1 MSFLWQTIAM
11 PLQATLTFCA
21 LCLIWGIPYFLI
33 KVALVDF
40 SPAMVAW
47 GRITL
52 GALVLFPLAWHRGG
66 LGVWRRHKTALTAF
80 AVAELVIPFSMIAVG
95 ERWISSSF
103 AGILVATVPMTVV
116 LLAPTFGIKE
126 MMTARRIL
134 GLFIGFVGVV
144 ALLGIDRI
152 SSPLQWAGAACIAI
166 AVVGYAAGPLVV
178 QRYLADV
185 DESAAVAVSLVIA
198 SIILLPFALLTL
210 PATTPTMHGVA
221 SLAALGIICTAA
233 AMLLYFYLINAAGA
247 ARASVIAYVNPAVA
261 AILGVL
267 VLNEHLG
274 IGSIAGLILI
284 LAGSW
289 LATQRGTAQ
298 VSSG

>member
-1 MSFLWQTIAM
+1 MS
-11 PLQATLTFCA
+11 LQATVTFCA

-40 SPAMVAW
+40 SPAVVAW
-47 GRITL
+47 GRISL
-52 GALVLFPLAWHRGG
+52 GALVLFPLAYRRGG
-66 LGVWRRHKTALTAF
+66 LGVWRQHKAALSAF
-80 AVAELVIPFSMIAVG
+80 AVAELVIPFSLIAVG
-95 ERWISSSF
+95 ERWISSSL

-116 LLAPTFGIKE
+116 LLAPAFGIKE
-126 MMTARRIL
+126 TMSARRIL
-134 GLFIGFVGVV
+134 GLFVGFAGVV

-152 SSPLQWAGAACIAI
+152 SSPLQWAGAACIAV

-198 SIILLPFALLTL
+198 SIILLPFAVLTM
-210 PATTPTMHGVA
+210 PAVTPTMHGTA
-221 SLAALGIICTAA
+221 SLATLGIVCTAV

-261 AILGVL
+261 ALLGVL
-267 VLNEHLG
+267 LLNEHLG
-274 IGSIAGLILI
+274 IGSITGLILI

>member
-1 MSFLWQTIAM
+1 MQLR
-11 PLQATLTFCA
+11 ATLTFCA

-33 KVALVDF
+33 KIALVDF
-40 SPAMVAW
+40 SPAVVAW

-52 GALVLFPLAWHRGG
+52 GALVLFPLAWRRGG
-66 LGVWRRHKTALTAF
+66 LGAWRRHKAALTGF
-80 AVAELVIPFSMIAVG
+80 AVAELVVPFSMIAMG
-95 ERWISSSF
+95 ERWISSSL

-116 LLAPTFGIKE
+116 LLAPAFGIKE
-126 MMTARRIL
+126 TMNAKRIA
-134 GLFIGFVGVV
+134 GLLIGFVGVI

-166 AVVGYAAGPLVV
+166 AVVGYAAGPLIV

-185 DESAAVAVSLVIA
+185 DESAAVGVSLVIA
-198 SIILLPFALLTL
+198 SIILLPFAALTL
-210 PATTPTMHGVA
+210 PAHSPTTHGMA
-221 SLAALGIICTAA
+221 SLATLGIVCTAV

-267 VLNEHLG
+267 LLDEHLG
-274 IGSIAGLILI
+274 VGSITGLILI

-289 LATQRGTAQ
+289 LATRRETAQ